1 MEVDY
6 VILCRA
12 IDSEEIIRLSG
23 GELRLI
29 MEMLES
35 TYNLIR
41 MLVLRSRG

>member
-6 VILCRA
+6 VTLCRA
-12 IDSEEIIRLSG
+12 IDSEEIRLSG

-35 TYNLIR
+35 TWNLIR